1 MPEWQPV
8 AMKLDQSAAAL
19 ARLYHQLRVNP
30 AAVARAL
37 AWRGLRRPWM
47 RWRQGIS
54 RAGANTQPQTVIRRD
69 LGWARALLDSASLAP
84 PEVAGLIMNSP
95 CTVFGRCWS
104 TPGDALA
111 AIDPRFGVEA
121 WRLQHLQA
129 LAAFHWRS
137 GPDPSVASVPS
148 PAQPR
153 RLDQFLRVALRDAL
167 APRRPADAPT
177 TRDVEQ
183 DIRPYPM
190 DHGLR
195 ALSVLI
201 AYASLQAEGS
211 CPRPACADDG
221 LATALGASIRNTIDI
236 CLSDPEYSGALSNN
250 HHLTTVVCLLVMLA
264 SVQTLGGRNTHK
276 ELSADRDFAKVMR
289 WLLRALEE
297 QFDGDGVHFEYSS
310 GYHMCALE
318 LLSLAGLIIVD
329 AYEPLQGISQ
339 RTPGQRWLSLQT
351 ICPALA
357 ARLDA
362 ALRYADGLTRP
373 DGTYPLIGD
382 FDASRIL
389 RTHVAYQNAGGRDGG
404 LGGDASAVERYC
416 TTGTSSVKRRLEAI
430 PVEVPDACSAAVL
443 TRALFAVPGCTR
455 EPQKRSAPTMLQQVL
470 LTRELD
476 REDMD
481 LLASALRITAGEV
494 RSCVRYAF
502 PLPRAEHLLRLQ
514 QFSDA
519 GLIVASDGSLLVTL
533 RSGKPGQNGVGTH
546 SHLDHLSSDVW
557 IANGIRVADPG
568 SWCYGAS
575 PELRNRYRANTGH
588 FSPLW
593 QLCWSRVLRHPFFI
607 DQPARPARL
616 AHHSTACWG
625 VMDMAEGWIC
635 RVITVRDSQ
644 LVIID
649 ASDCVDLVP
658 CPFDELP
665 EPADGYFGPLLRE
678 SLTPAGASCAV

>member
-1 MPEWQPV
+1 
-8 AMKLDQSAAAL
+8 MKLDQSAAAA
-19 ARLYHQLRVNP
+19 ARLYHQLRMDP
-30 AAVARAL
+30 AAVARAIV
-37 AWRGLRRPWM
+37 WRGLRRPWM
-47 RWRQGIS
+47 RWRQALS
-54 RAGANTQPQTVIRRD
+54 RAGANALLPTVIRRE
-69 LGWARALLDSASLAP
+69 LGWARALLDTASLVP
-84 PEVAGLIMNSP
+84 PEVARLIMGGP

-104 TPGDALA
+104 APGETLA
-111 AIDPRFGVEA
+111 ALDARFGVEV

-129 LAAFHWRS
+129 LAVFHWRS
-137 GPDPSVASVPS
+137 DPDPGVFWVSSRS
-148 PAQPR
+148 QPQ
-153 RLDQFLRVALRDAL
+153 RLDEILRVELRSAVT
-167 APRRPADAPT
+167 PRRPADAPT
-177 TRDVEQ
+177 RLDVEQ
-183 DIRPYPM
+183 SIRLYPM

-211 CPRPACADDG
+211 CAHSAREDDG
-221 LATALGASIRNTIDI
+221 LAAALGASIQNTIDI

-264 SVQTLGGRNTHK
+264 SVQPLGGRNAHK
-276 ELSADRDFAKVMR
+276 EVSADRNFAKVMG

-310 GYHMCALE
+310 GYHMCTLE

-329 AYEPLQGISQ
+329 AYEPLQSISQ

-362 ALRYADGLTRP
+362 ALRYADSLTRP

-389 RTHVAYQNAGGRDGG
+389 RTHVTYQNAFDRDRG
-404 LGGDASAVERYC
+404 LGGGTSAVERYR
-416 TTGTSSVKRRLEAI
+416 TMETSSVKRRLEAI
-430 PVEVPDACSAAVL
+430 PLEVPDASSAAAL
-443 TRALFAVPGCTR
+443 TRALFAVPGPAR
-455 EPQKRSAPTMLQQVL
+455 EPQKRSAPNVLEQVRL
-470 LTRELD
+470 KRELD
-476 REDMD
+476 REDME
-481 LLASALRITAGEV
+481 LLASALQIAAGEV
-494 RSCVRYAF
+494 RYCVRYAF

-514 QFSDA
+514 QFSEA
-519 GLIVASDGSLLVTL
+519 GLIVASNDSLLVTL